1 MLSVEVH
8 LFYESPAI
16 STSRLLTRK
25 FKKKLLRLKASNLT
39 IWFLDQSGRQNKC
52 LPSENNLEIS
62 KWASQ

>member
-16 STSRLLTRK
+16 RTSRLLTRK

-39 IWFLDQSGRQNKC
+39 IWFLDQSGRQNKR